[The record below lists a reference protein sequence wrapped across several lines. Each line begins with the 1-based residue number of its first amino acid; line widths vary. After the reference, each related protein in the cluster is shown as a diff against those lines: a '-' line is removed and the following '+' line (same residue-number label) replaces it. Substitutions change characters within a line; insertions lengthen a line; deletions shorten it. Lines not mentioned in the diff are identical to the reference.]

1 MPRIA
6 VLNRDKCKPKD
17 CGKPCMTFCPGV
29 RMGDETVT
37 FPDPAEHPVISEGLC
52 TGCGICVK
60 KCPYGAIL
68 IVNTP
73 EQLEGQASY
82 RYGPNA
88 FVLFRLPV
96 PKIGKVT
103 GIIGQNGAGKTTTL
117 RILAGEIKPNLGRY
131 DSPPSW
137 DEIVT
142 FYRGSELQLYFERIA
157 NNELEVSY
165 KPQYITK
172 LPQAAQ
178 GVVGELL
185 EKTDKR
191 GAIGNLKKQLDLEN
205 VWDHELPKLSG
216 GELQR
221 VAIAAA
227 SAKDADVYLFDE
239 PTSYLDIFQRTKIGR
254 VIRALAAEEK
264 TVIVV
269 EHDLAINDYV
279 SDYTSVI
286 FGEPGVY
293 GIVSHPYGVRE
304 GINAFLNGYLA
315 DENIRFRD
323 RSITFPLRPPTPKTA
338 LIETPPVLEFGGM
351 KKNLD
356 GFRLTI
362 SGGVIHQG
370 EIIGV
375 LGPNGIGKTTFVKIL
390 AGLLEI
396 DKGEPLGKE
405 LTISYKPQY
414 ISAEY
419 DGTVGDYLVEVSGK
433 KTATSIYKTEI
444 ISPLGLKDLL
454 DRQVSSLSGGELQ
467 AVAIA
472 GSLSRKADLLLI
484 DEPSAFLDVEQRLA
498 SAKTIKRM
506 VEKNK
511 NAAFVVEHDV
521 VYVDA
526 VADHLMV
533 FEGVPSLAGQVGSP
547 TGMREGMNK
556 FLKMV
561 GITLRRDA
569 RTGRP
574 RVNKS
579 DSRLDQE
586 QKTSGEYYYAL
597 AK

>member
-6 VLNRDKCKPKD
+6 VINIDKCKPKD

-29 RMGDETVT
+29 RMGEETVT
-37 FPDPAEHPVISEGLC
+37 FPDPAKHPIISESLC
-52 TGCGICVK
+52 TGCGICIK
-60 KCPYGAIL
+60 KCPYGAIK

-73 EQLEGQASY
+73 EQLEGEASH
-82 RYGPNA
+82 RYGANA
-88 FVLFRLPV
+88 FVLYRLPV

-103 GIIGQNGAGKTTTL
+103 GIVGQNGAGKTTTL
-117 RILAGEIKPNLGRY
+117 RILAGEIKPNLGHY
-131 DSPPSW
+131 DDPPSW
-137 DEIVT
+137 NEIVT

-157 NNELEVSY
+157 NNEIRVSY
-165 KPQYITK
+165 KPQYITD
-172 LPQAAQ
+172 LPQVTK
-178 GVVGELL
+178 GVVGDLL
-185 EKTDKR
+185 EKTDQREVMEDLKR
-191 GAIGNLKKQLDLEN
+191 QLDLES

-227 SAKDADVYLFDE
+227 SAKDADAYLFDE
-239 PTSYLDIFQRTKIGR
+239 PTSYLDIFQRTKIAK
-254 VIRALAAEEK
+254 VIRALAGENK

-304 GINAFLNGYLA
+304 GINAFLNGYLV

-323 RSITFPLRPPTPKTA
+323 RSITFPLHPPTPKTA
-338 LIETPPVLEFGGM
+338 LIETPLVLEFGAM
-351 KKNLD
+351 KKKLN
-356 GFRLTI
+356 GFKLAI
-362 SGGVIHQG
+362 GGGVIHQG

-396 DKGEPLGKE
+396 DKGEPPKVE
-405 LTISYKPQY
+405 LTVSYKPQY

-419 DGTVGDYLVEVSGK
+419 DGTVREYLNEASGRK
-433 KTATSIYKTEI
+433 ISTSIYKTEI
-444 ISPLGLKDLL
+444 IGPLGLKELL
-454 DRQVSSLSGGELQ
+454 DRRVDSLSGGELQ
-467 AVAIA
+467 AVTIA
-472 GSLSRKADLLLI
+472 GSLSRKTDLLLI

-498 SAKTIKRM
+498 SAKTIKRT
-506 VEKNK
+506 VERYK

-521 VYVDA
+521 VYIDT

-533 FEGVPSLAGQVGSP
+533 FEGVPSLAGQVGP
-547 TGMREGMNK
+547 PVNMRSGMNK
-556 FLKMV
+556 FLKTV

-579 DSRLDQE
+579 GSRLDQE
-586 QKTSGEYYYAL
+586 QKASGEYYYAP